1 MAEGSIV
8 LYSMRSAR
16 NPDPGARGLGED
28 DVTQK
33 PLPFSAA
40 ASLLLLH
47 MAGELFARRAG
58 TNYARLLLCG
68 QQIPVRSFA
77 TWLEGNGLPP
87 PLSGLTNYITTN
99 LPT

>member
-1 MAEGSIV
+1 LRELHSTRAS
-8 LYSMRSAR
+8 
-16 NPDPGARGLGED
+16 NPGARGLGED